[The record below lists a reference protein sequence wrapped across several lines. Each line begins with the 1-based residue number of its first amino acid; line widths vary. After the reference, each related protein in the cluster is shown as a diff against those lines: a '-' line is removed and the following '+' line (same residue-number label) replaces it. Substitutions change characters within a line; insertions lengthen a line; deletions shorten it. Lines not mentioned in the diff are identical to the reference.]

1 MTILKKLDRIGKLDR
16 TKKIWLNWTKL
27 KKSDKNENIVK
38 NWTKMTIWKELD
50 KIENN
55 EAKDNIEQIG
65 QNVT

>member
-1 MTILKKLDRIGKLDR
+1 MTILKKLDRIWKLDR
-16 TKKIWLNWTKL
+16 IKIEKL
-27 KKSDKNENIVK
+27 DKNYNIEK

-55 EAKDNIEQIG
+55 EATDNIEQIG